1 MIDEFSKFLLA
12 LSQRQGLEESKQMNG
27 LFICRAG
34 SLINNREKR
43 SFCESFLLLWA
54 LFLHF
59 PLYKQRIM
67 AIRETLQVNHRQ
79 VFFSSYKAI

>member
-1 MIDEFSKFLLA
+1 MIDEFSKFFLA
-12 LSQRQGLEESKQMNG
+12 LSQRKGLEKSKQMNG
-27 LFICRAG
+27 LFIWRAG

-79 VFFSSYKAI
+79 VFF